1 MKKQLAYFSS
11 FLLLLVITKLVYW
24 LFTAPNPDEGYYW
37 LWGQYPALSYHDH
50 PGLQAWTQGLFYSV
64 FGKSLF
70 VLRLPAFICSTI
82 IAFLYFKILK
92 KLHCKSDIKIIVL
105 TIFSL
110 PLLFLFTSFAWH
122 DYLLITFCL
131 SSGYFWINYF
141 TSILDGKNGTTRDVF
156 LGCFFIGL
164 AVLCKYNAVFVA
176 LGVLSTVVFNKPLH
190 RVFKDYRIYA
200 GILLFLAIIS
210 PIFIWNLQNGNGSF
224 KFNLQQRTLAP
235 LLEGRFRGN
244 IFGFLIGSLALL
256 TPTIWWAIFKSKLGL
271 VNPQNGIVGNSYSV
285 IYQKVAKNI
294 FLCSSLTFLF
304 LSTFS
309 VVLYYWN
316 ILAYLFLLPLVV
328 LFLQE
333 QKPKVLLFTLCYS
346 AFINTCVVI
355 HFAILPLNSF
365 LSKVED
371 RDGAFHYGWDKIDK
385 TITQNI
391 DTIPQKVQLFTT
403 SYRTAGLLAFQL
415 NRNDVYSYSERFD
428 QFDYWTKD
436 RKYNSKVALI
446 LADDNERVNPEL
458 QDVVANITVI
468 DTIPIEKMG
477 YTIKKYY
484 LFKGEIKNK
493 YLTSNSQ

>member
-1 MKKQLAYFSS
+1 MKKQWTYFYFFLAIF
-11 FLLLLVITKLVYW
+11 VICKLVYW

-50 PGLQAWTQGLFYSV
+50 PGLQAWTQGLFHSV
-64 FGKSLF
+64 FGKSF
-70 VLRLPAFICSTI
+70 FILRLPAFICSVI
-82 IAFLYFKILK
+82 IAFLYVKILR
-92 KLHCKSDIKIIVL
+92 KLNCKSDIKIVVL

-122 DYLLITFCL
+122 DYMLITFCL
-131 SSGYFWINYF
+131 SSSYFWVNYF
-141 TSILDGKNGTTRDVF
+141 TAVWDNKKGKTIDLLLAFV
-156 LGCFFIGL
+156 CIGL

-176 LGVLSTVVFNKPLH
+176 MGVLSIVVFNKPFH
-190 RVFKDYRIYA
+190 RVFKDYRVYL
-200 GILLFLAIIS
+200 GILLFLLIMS

-244 IFGFLIGSLALL
+244 IFGFLIGSIVLL
-256 TPTIWWAIFKSKLGL
+256 TPTIWWAIFKSKTLQMK
-271 VNPQNGIVGNSYSV
+271 PQNDITANSYAIV
-285 IYQKVAKNI
+285 YQKLAKNI

-316 ILAYLFLLPLVV
+316 ILAYLLLLPLVV
-328 LFLQE
+328 VFLQE
-333 QKPKVLLFTLCYS
+333 QKPKILVFTLGYG
-346 AFINTCVVI
+346 AFINVCIVI

-365 LSKVED
+365 LSNVED
-371 RDGAFHYGWDKIDK
+371 KDGAFHYGWEKIDQ
-385 TITQNI
+385 TITQTL

-415 NRNDVYSYSERFD
+415 NRKDIYSYSERFD
-428 QFDYWTKD
+428 QFDYWTNG

-446 LADDNERVNPEL
+446 LTDDNETINPEL
-458 QDVVANITVI
+458 EEVVANISVI
-468 DTIPIEKMG
+468 DTIAIEKLG
-477 YTIKKYY
+477 YPIKKYY
-484 LFKGEIKNK
+484 LYKGEIKKQYQYN
-493 YLTSNSQ
+493 

>member
-1 MKKQLAYFSS
+1 MKKQWGYFYFFLAIF
-11 FLLLLVITKLVYW
+11 IIGKLVYW

-50 PGLQAWTQGLFYSV
+50 PGLQAWIQGLFHSV

-70 VLRLPAFICSTI
+70 ILRLPAFICSAI
-82 IAFLYFKILK
+82 IAFLYVKILK
-92 KLHCKSDIKIIVL
+92 KLKCKSDIKIVVL

-131 SSGYFWINYF
+131 TSGYFWVNYL
-141 TSILDGKNGTTRDVF
+141 TNIWEGENGKTMDLFAAFV
-156 LGCFFIGL
+156 CIGL

-176 LGVLSTVVFNKPLH
+176 MGVISMVVFNKPLH
-190 RVFKDYRIYA
+190 RVFKDYRVYF
-200 GILLFLAIIS
+200 GILLFLLIIS

-244 IFGFLIGSLALL
+244 IFGFLLGSLALL
-256 TPTIWWAIFKSKLGL
+256 TPTMWWAIFKSKALQTK
-271 VNPQNGIVGNSYSV
+271 PKTHNSATSYEV
-285 IYQKVAKNI
+285 VYQKLAKNI

-316 ILAYLFLLPLVV
+316 ILAYLLLLPLVAV
-328 LFLQE
+328 YLQE
-333 QKPKVLLFTLCYS
+333 QKPKTLLFTLGYA
-346 AFINTCVVI
+346 AFINTCIVI

-365 LSKVED
+365 LSNVQDK
-371 RDGAFHYGWDKIDK
+371 DGAFHYGWEKIDQ
-385 TITQNI
+385 TINQTMSK
-391 DTIPQKVQLFTT
+391 IPEEMQLFTT

-415 NRNDVYSYSERFD
+415 NRKDVFSYSERFD

-436 RKYNSKVALI
+436 RKYKSNFALI
-446 LADDNERVNPEL
+446 LTDDDETINPEL
-458 QDVVANITVI
+458 LEIVSNITLVN
-468 DTIPIEKMG
+468 TITIEKMG
-477 YTIKKYY
+477 CTIKKYY
-484 LFKGEIKNK
+484 LYKGTINK
-493 YLTSNSQ
+493 KYSNK

>member
-1 MKKQLAYFSS
+1 MKKQWTYFYFFLAT
-11 FLLLLVITKLVYW
+11 LVICKLVYW

-50 PGLQAWTQGLFYSV
+50 PGLQAWTQGFFHSV

-70 VLRLPAFICSTI
+70 ILRLPAFICAAF
-82 IAFLYFKILK
+82 IAILYVKILR
-92 KLHCKSDIKIIVL
+92 KLNCKSDIKIVVL

-131 SSGYFWINYF
+131 SSGYFWVNYF
-141 TSILDGKNGTTRDVF
+141 TDIWESKKGKTIDLLLAFVS
-156 LGCFFIGL
+156 IGL

-176 LGVLSTVVFNKPLH
+176 MGVLSTAVLNKPFH
-190 RVFKDYRIYA
+190 RVFKDYRVYL
-200 GILLFLAIIS
+200 GILLFLLIIS

-244 IFGFLIGSLALL
+244 IFGFLLGSIALL
-256 TPTIWWAIFKSKLGL
+256 TPTIWWAIFKSKALQMKK
-271 VNPQNGIVGNSYSV
+271 QNDITANSYAIV
-285 IYQKVAKNI
+285 YQKLAKNI

-316 ILAYLFLLPLVV
+316 ILAYLLLLPLVV
-328 LFLQE
+328 VFLQE
-333 QKPKVLLFTLCYS
+333 QKPKILLFTLGYA
-346 AFINTCVVI
+346 AFLNACIVI
-355 HFAILPLNSF
+355 HFGVLPLNSF
-365 LSKVED
+365 LSDVQDK
-371 RDGAFHYGWDKIDK
+371 DGAFHYGWEKIDK
-385 TITQNI
+385 TITQTI

-415 NRNDVYSYSERFD
+415 NRKDVFSYSERFD

-436 RKYNSKVALI
+436 RKYNSKVAVI
-446 LADDNERVNPEL
+446 LADDDESINPEL
-458 QDVVANITVI
+458 EEIVSNIKVI
-468 DTIPIEKMG
+468 DTITIEKLR
-477 YTIKKYY
+477 YPIKKYY
-484 LFKGEIKNK
+484 LYKGEIKK
-493 YLTSNSQ
+493 QYQYD